1 MGSGRWK
8 QQLGL
13 GAHDQPSLI
22 SKHLSP
28 AIADRTGGLNSRT
41 PQVQAQATEGSGG
54 SLRRRRRH
62 FQKLSLAGMLA
73 GDDDGCVATNGGGVS
88 DEAHN
93 WRGGDRAEAEAEAHG
108 LPAHMEE
115 RVLSRGRGRVG

>member
-1 MGSGRWK
+1 MCLFEEGDGLSSWEELGSGRWK

-28 AIADRTGGLNSRT
+28 AIADRTGGLNSWT
-41 PQVQAQATEGSGG
+41 PQATEGSGA
-54 SLRRRRRH
+54 SVCRRH

-93 WRGGDRAEAEAEAHG
+93 WRGE
-108 LPAHMEE
+108 
-115 RVLSRGRGRVG
+115 V